1 MPPKRQKTA
10 HAPPP
15 SGAASGSPPPA
26 DLSILHPDV
35 FSDAT
40 VARRASAYASAP
52 PYPHGVVSPLC
63 DDARLR
69 AVQLEMREN
78 LTATFKE
85 TDLFKVLQ
93 TGDLVTIDALDPSVA
108 PKIPELL
115 ALRAAF
121 YSPEFRAM
129 VQKMTGCAPLTDRVD
144 CSANVYPRSGHL
156 LCHDDVI
163 GTRCVSYIVYLTDP
177 DDPWTARDGG
187 ALELYPVDAPGT
199 PATDPSAE
207 LLPAW
212 NSMAF
217 FTVAPGRSFHSVQEV
232 FAEDKPRLSI
242 SGWYHAAEPPAG
254 DHRASTLAQLRGARG
269 TSGGAEEEGGFEF
282 FDDDI
287 ADFVPFPSAV
297 AAVMRAA
304 AKASEETERKP
315 EEEEEDA
322 GLSGAAG
329 PGPGPGGIVSGIV
342 SGGAGSDSEDAEPLG
357 PDAADLA
364 YLARF
369 VNAEYLDPANVAQI
383 REKME
388 EDSSVQMRE
397 FLKPEAAARLRFV
410 ARREDANA
418 GLGDGKVPRRTAGVG
433 GGWRVVGPTHKQR
446 YAAYDGAGLP
456 EGVSIAAEG
465 GVDDDDPK
473 GKGVERDPWGD
484 DADVSADVSAGAA
497 LREVKETLL
506 ASEPFARLL
515 TALTGLRPTAHK
527 GEIRRFRPGLDYTV
541 AHRGCL
547 TTDPRLDATLCLVD
561 DDGDLNSSAW
571 DFGEVGGFE
580 CYIAADET
588 GAAGDA
594 ATDEVYD
601 AAGNEEEEDELLSV
615 SATHNTLSLVH
626 RDEGLMRF
634 VKYVSHLAPS
644 SRWDVA
650 MQYTVEDVE
659 DSDEE
664 EEEEEEEEEGEDGGE

>member
-40 VARRASAYASAP
+40 VARRALAYASAP

-115 ALRAAF
+115 ALRAAI

-254 DHRASTLAQLRGARG
+254 GDRASTLAQLRGARG
-269 TSGGAEEEGGFEF
+269 TPSGGAEE
-282 FDDDI
+282 DDDI

-304 AKASEETERKP
+304 AKASEETERGP

-322 GLSGAAG
+322 GGPGAAAG
-329 PGPGPGGIVSGIV
+329 PGGGGV
-342 SGGAGSDSEDAEPLG
+342 GAGSDSEDSEPLG

-397 FLKPEAAARLRFV
+397 FLRPEVAARLRFV
-410 ARREDANA
+410 TRREDAAA

-465 GVDDDDPK
+465 GVDDPK
-473 GKGVERDPWGD
+473 GKGVERDPKGD
-484 DADVSADVSAGAA
+484 DVSADVSAGAA

-541 AHRGCL
+541 AHRGIL

-664 EEEEEEEEEGEDGGE
+664 DGGE